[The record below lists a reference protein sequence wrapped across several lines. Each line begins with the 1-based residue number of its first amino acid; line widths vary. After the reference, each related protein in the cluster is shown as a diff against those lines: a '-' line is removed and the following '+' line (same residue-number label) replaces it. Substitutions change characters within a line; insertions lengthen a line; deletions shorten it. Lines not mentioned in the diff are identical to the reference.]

1 MLKVNHSDAYRN
13 QTTQR
18 LRKKE
23 FGMVN
28 FSKNLGKNQP
38 DSSLRT
44 GSEPQAS
51 ASIDIAIAEYSF
63 FHIHQIK
70 AWSGWSINQ
79 EDIDYTIDA
88 PVYLNA

>member
-1 MLKVNHSDAYRN
+1 
-13 QTTQR
+13 
-18 LRKKE
+18 
-23 FGMVN
+23 MVN

-51 ASIDIAIAEYSF
+51 DSIDIATAEYSF
-63 FHIHQIK
+63 FYIHQIR
-70 AWSGWSINQ
+70 AWAGWSVNQ
-79 EDIDYTIDA
+79 AEIDYTVDP